1 MTPQRTKSLTEH
13 SDFNQNS
20 RFTSANS
27 RGMLINGNTSYIGEV
42 PGLLDTDDKPFK
54 TKMT

>member
-42 PGLLDTDDKPFK
+42 PGLLDTDDKVFK